1 MFYREVEMIILL
13 QWMET
18 ERKATCRMDHTYAA
32 DDLAHRALSKTLY
45 HDLPSA
51 GSIIHTQGQL
61 IWRDQQ

>member
-13 QWMET
+13 QWET
-18 ERKATCRMDHTYAA
+18 ERKATCRMDHMYA

-61 IWRDQQ
+61 I

>member
-1 MFYREVEMIILL
+1 MIILL
-13 QWMET
+13 QWKET

-61 IWRDQQ
+61 I